1 MQLIEKI
8 KASKVFA
15 EAMREIEVSD
25 VQRRKD
31 LVQKISAIDTAE
43 AKDAASRE
51 KMEIALFEEA
61 EALAKKLSEVRFK
74 LGEARSDAVGV
85 SLKFQS
91 MRKELR
97 QQLHATADPRL
108 QQFINW
114 ADRARNLAM
123 YASATLPIG
132 WSGLSVMQEANRYPA
147 TVAAAALKAGN
158 TIWQLIERAEAMKEA
173 ALFEADV
180 TAALDEMARQVI
192 DAYRAVPGARAYP
205 ADYRSP
211 PQ

>member
-1 MQLIEKI
+1 
-8 KASKVFA
+8 
-15 EAMREIEVSD
+15 
-25 VQRRKD
+25 
-31 LVQKISAIDTAE
+31 
-43 AKDAASRE
+43 
-51 KMEIALFEEA
+51 
-61 EALAKKLSEVRFK
+61 
-74 LGEARSDAVGV
+74 
-85 SLKFQS
+85 
-91 MRKELR
+91 
-97 QQLHATADPRL
+97 
-108 QQFINW
+108 
-114 ADRARNLAM
+114 M